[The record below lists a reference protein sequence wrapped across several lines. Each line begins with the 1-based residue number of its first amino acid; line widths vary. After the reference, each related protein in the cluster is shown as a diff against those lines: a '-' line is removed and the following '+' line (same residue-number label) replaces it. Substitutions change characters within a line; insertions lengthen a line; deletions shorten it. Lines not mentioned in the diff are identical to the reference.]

1 MTSPAAIL
9 LMTSLGN
16 FFIIWAIMRQS
27 GSAFIMGVLGAG
39 WERGGVVGSI
49 RVHL

>member
-16 FFIIWAIMRQS
+16 FLIIAIIISESHYKFMTRAVDKS
-27 GSAFIMGVLGAG
+27 DHLIIA
-39 WERGGVVGSI
+39 I
-49 RVHL
+49 RKLC